1 MNKLNKCKCGKTSSN
16 DSKEINIKE
25 NKLLKICSFLFCIAF
40 FVFFGRLIY
49 QEYFDNNL
57 EYENTTG
64 TVIEISE
71 TTDTTSFKTGKII
84 YTATSTW
91 YVVMVKLEDGEV
103 VEFPTQD
110 KDKYSCGDIVSIR
123 KVYQIKN
130 DKRKLV
136 NYNLLN
142 G

>member
-1 MNKLNKCKCGKTSSN
+1 
-16 DSKEINIKE
+16 
-25 NKLLKICSFLFCIAF
+25 
-40 FVFFGRLIY
+40 
-49 QEYFDNNL
+49 
-57 EYENTTG
+57 
-64 TVIEISE
+64 
-71 TTDTTSFKTGKII
+71 
-84 YTATSTW
+84 
-91 YVVMVKLEDGEV
+91 MVKLEDGEV

>member
-1 MNKLNKCKCGKTSSN
+1 MPNRQNV
-16 DSKEINIKE
+16 SKEINIKE

-49 QEYFDNNL
+49 QEYYDNNL

-71 TTDTTSFKTGKII
+71 TTDKNTFKTGKII

-103 VEFPTQD
+103 VNFQP
-110 KDKYSCGDIVSIR
+110 R
-123 KVYQIKN
+123 IKIN
-130 DKRKLV
+130 TVVVIL
-136 NYNLLN
+136 
-142 G
+142 

>member
-1 MNKLNKCKCGKTSSN
+1 M
-16 DSKEINIKE
+16 
-25 NKLLKICSFLFCIAF
+25 
-40 FVFFGRLIY
+40 FFGRLIY

-71 TTDTTSFKTGKII
+71 TTDKNTFKTGKVI
-84 YTATSTW
+84 YTTTSTW

-123 KVYQIKN
+123 KVNQIKN

-142 G
+142 V